1 MTTPNTLRRLAAS
14 TAVALAFSPLA
25 NAAGLL
31 DNNDAVNGYR
41 GNLSNELAKAA
52 GTDRARERAGG
63 FMVELEKALAAPTE
77 KSQTVVYPKANSSE
91 LLIVAAI
98 VPPKG
103 FEALP
108 IPVCA
113 QQHNKVLGSWNITA
127 KGDVIPRP
135 AVLNPEGSTKAP
147 CAAFIVAARA
157 EMNQKLAEATPPAV
171 QPAQPPP
178 AVTATT
184 AALAPGLTNR
194 AMR

>member
-63 FMVELEKALAAPTE
+63 FMVELEKVLAAPTE

-108 IPVCA
+108 IPV
-113 QQHNKVLGSWNITA
+113 
-127 KGDVIPRP
+127 
-135 AVLNPEGSTKAP
+135 
-147 CAAFIVAARA
+147 
-157 EMNQKLAEATPPAV
+157 
-171 QPAQPPP
+171 
-178 AVTATT
+178 
-184 AALAPGLTNR
+184 
-194 AMR
+194 